1 MDLHPDLQRWRLS
14 QGVLAAE
21 ETLDRLS
28 RAEAKPSSRVH
39 ALVEQSNALQRG
51 RAPPM
56 EIAPTFYLGEQRVLV
71 ETAPYVDKPLSKLI
85 SGGVP
90 NDVGGI
96 LQYYNWREDEGNDD
110 FGTVIAVNAG
120 LARKFKQ
127 QMIHAP
133 PIQPYLGELI
143 DNPDDMTRI
152 TDLLQ
157 PVPPVNA
164 GPGGERIVGVRYQG
178 VLPQNPALAPAPAP
192 ALQGADAQGLGEL
205 AAAARQG
212 EIVQGQFQ
220 NAPPAADAA
229 GRVEREQAVEE
240 EARQADAEV
249 EEAKQADAEAAEV
262 GDLGDSSDEED
273 AARLVNGFGTPLNAA
288 RTIAVRG
295 AEAAVA
301 TGKLASRAITSAGE
315 LAAAPYIGAVR
326 MAGKAAGAAAGLVAN
341 AATAVGG
348 IAQGPLL
355 ALRDMGMGA
364 LSGAASAL
372 RTGSRIDQALDGA
385 EAVLQEDTSK
395 LGGGIDRILAQLKTR
410 ITTDGSGLS
419 DVDHDMLV
427 REYNRLIDVA
437 KKSGSSM
444 ALFKQFHGQ
453 ALKIDDMLTSFLSK
467 KQAPAPARPSPAA
480 SLPSPVTGMVTL
492 FKPGEAEALY
502 SQMHKRASEAL
513 ASGEVDDTLYY
524 RLHSDVQDY
533 GRKLKESRKPMTA
546 ADAARAKK
554 MLDRMSEMANSVIDE
569 INKRRGQPAQPSA
582 AAPAAPPA
590 PAPVA
595 PAASP
600 ASGAA
605 VDMVTLFKPGEAEA
619 MYKRLQEQINETL
632 ANVEVS
638 DDLFNKLKKNFDD
651 YGQELKKS
659 RGPMAPAEA
668 ARVKKM
674 LEMMGSNIYKRLIK
688 LHKGAASSVEQ
699 SEAAADAKRM
709 SDITDREA
717 KAGRAAVFINLDAKD
732 PRDAAMDGR
741 AQPVDLSGVGSLANA
756 AAGNVVFIDVN
767 DGLKVI
773 DLTGVESS
781 NAGQSNAAAS
791 ASAASRAP
799 ARPVAP
805 ALDAKRKKLQ
815 KLLREAAAFGAQRAR
830 ASDGSLLGSSGRG
843 PPEKPEKV
851 KPPHMI
857 KGSQAAKDYM
867 AEIRKKKGQKR
878 SLV

>member
-1 MDLHPDLQRWRLS
+1 LS

-385 EAVLQEDTSK
+385 EKVLAVGEDMSN
-395 LGGGIDRILAQLKTR
+395 LGGRTDRLLERIKTR
-410 ITTDGSGLS
+410 IAAEDAKISDG
-419 DVDHDMLV
+419 DYNVLV
-427 REYNRLIDVA
+427 ASYNKLLEMSKRGSANADDFQYFRSQA
-437 KKSGSSM
+437 KKLDD
-444 ALFKQFHGQ
+444 ALTG
-453 ALKIDDMLTSFLSK
+453 MLAK
-467 KQAPAPARPSPAA
+467 KQAPQAPARQTPVPAPSPA
-480 SLPSPVTGMVTL
+480 TGMVTL

-502 SQMHKRASEAL
+502 SEMHKRASEAL
-513 ASGEVDDTLYY
+513 ATGEVDDTLYY

-554 MLDRMSEMANSVIDE
+554 LLDRMKGMADSVIDE
-569 INKRRGQPAQPSA
+569 INKRRGQPAQPLAPSPP
-582 AAPAAPPA
+582 APAPVPSA

-605 VDMVTLFKPGEAEA
+605 ADMVTLFKPGEAEA
-619 MYKRLQEQINETL
+619 MYKHLQEQINETL
-632 ANVEVS
+632 ANIEIS
-638 DDLFNKLKKNFDD
+638 DDLFDKLKKNFDD

-668 ARVKKM
+668 ARVRKM
-674 LEMMGSNIYKRLIK
+674 LTMMASNIYKRLIK
-688 LHKGAASSVEQ
+688 LHNDAAASVEQ

-781 NAGQSNAAAS
+781 NAGRSNAAAS

-857 KGSQAAKDYM
+857 KGSQEAKDYM